1 MSSGR
6 DIYVFTNKL
15 YTSRRAQIVTERGKK
30 SLGALAWEHR
40 ASSEIETILE
50 SRRKNNQY
58 QFFLF
63 GDFRDLRYPL
73 CRRQAGHQPAD
84 TGAGA
89 GPGMSS
95 QAIGILCSSWI
106 IAQSFLASCS
116 NWEQATVRKELWKYS
131 WPNLCKYS
139 LELFLAVFIELS
151 PFFLMGFFYFFARLL
166 DSVGVICQLGY
177 HTSVVLAQI

>member
-50 SRRKNNQY
+50 SRRKSNQY

-116 NWEQATVRKELWKYS
+116 NWEQATVRKELWKYPGQTSANTLSNCS
-131 WPNLCKYS
+131 WPCLLNS
-139 LELFLAVFIELS
+139 LPFSLWASAISLPDFLIPSA
-151 PFFLMGFFYFFARLL
+151 
-166 DSVGVICQLGY
+166 
-177 HTSVVLAQI
+177 